1 MAARRKQGLCYN
13 CDEAYVRGHKC
24 ARLFYLEAEDYIV
37 EEPDEDDVTP
47 AGAAAA
53 GEAPHGFDPDAPLIS
68 LSAITGIRTEDTMQI
83 RVRMGDQEFTAL
95 IDSGSTHNFIN
106 LPTGRR
112 AGLRFHDSRGAH
124 VTVANGDRVPCSGLA
139 RDVAIRIGDEFFTID
154 CYSIGL
160 DCYDMILGTTWL
172 RTLGPILW
180 DFDDLCMAFNHNGRR
195 VLWKGIGSTRTDIPP
210 TGRLQARHLFI
221 AKVTKPPCSSACLSM
236 FYHR

>member
-37 EEPDEDDVTP
+37 QDPDDDGVTP
-47 AGAAAA
+47 AGAPAV
-53 GEAPHGFDPDAPLIS
+53 GEEPPAFDPDAPLIS

-95 IDSGSTHNFIN
+95 IDSGSTHNFIS
-106 LPTGRR
+106 LPTARR
-112 AGLRFHDSRGAH
+112 AGLRFHDSGGAH
-124 VTVANGDRVPCSGLA
+124 VTVANGDRVPCRGFA

-160 DCYDMILGTTWL
+160 DYYDMILGTTWL
-172 RTLGPILW
+172 CTPRAHPVGL
-180 DFDDLCMAFNHNGRR
+180 RR
-195 VLWKGIGSTRTDIPP
+195 PLYGVQPQWSPGALEGDRVH
-210 TGRLQARHLFI
+210 AH
-221 AKVTKPPCSSACLSM
+221 
-236 FYHR
+236 